1 MRKQEVQQQKPQ
13 PEDLQ
18 RPHVTEESRGERPV
32 EGRAELRALKEVRHW
47 PNADERAE
55 LIPIPDASRMRP
67 GCVRILKSGKFR
79 RILAENRQNLS
90 KSSTI

>member
-67 GCVRILKSGKFR
+67 GYVPDASGCVRMR
-79 RILAENRQNLS
+79 RDIEIR
-90 KSSTI
+90 